1 MDSSVNINSEIISF
15 KKYLLSNTVILKDI
29 LNELETI
36 SSKSREAFKSSLTKD
51 NRIDNHLLEL
61 NQSKTH
67 GFAWF
72 DTYRIGLRET
82 LNWFIRLNEDDKS
95 SEIDAAITLFAFAE
109 YLTQMKN
116 GIMMSQS
123 EMVRL
128 SDLHLDETDFEFMND
143 ESMKDLVDIGLSDK
157 IKTVIVD
164 SLDKD
169 IYPSL
174 GLNDETLDMIQDQ
187 FKKFTEEEILPHA
200 NEWHLKDAL
209 IPDEVLKKMADLGVF
224 SIAIPE
230 NYGGLGMGK
239 VAMCVVTEEL
249 SRGF

>member
-1 MDSSVNINSEIISF
+1 MDSSININSEILSF
-15 KKYLLSNTVILKDI
+15 KKYLLSNTVILNDI
-29 LNELETI
+29 LNKLEKI
-36 SSKSREAFKSSLTKD
+36 SCKSREAFKTALTKD
-51 NRIDNHLLEL
+51 NRIDNQLLEL

-82 LNWFIRLNEDDKS
+82 LNWFIRLNDADKS

-123 EMVRL
+123 EIVRPT
-128 SDLHLDETDFEFMND
+128 DLHLNESDFEFMND
-143 ESMKDLVDIGLSDK
+143 ESVKDLIDTGLSDK

-169 IYPSL
+169 IHPSL

-209 IPDEVLKKMADLGVF
+209 IPDDVLKKMAELGVF

-230 NYGGLGMGK
+230 SYGGLGMGK